1 LTELQTAQ
9 VFSKVIGRPITLAA
23 PGSGPRRRT
32 DEEMKAIFDF
42 FNGEGYSANIPA
54 LRRLHP
60 GLLSPRTISPPEWL
74 GECPARPA
82 SANAGWTR

>member
-1 LTELQTAQ
+1 
-9 VFSKVIGRPITLAA
+9 
-23 PGSGPRRRT
+23 
-32 DEEMKAIFDF
+32 MKAIFDF

-60 GLLSPRTISPPEWL
+60 GLLSLEQYLRQNGWENAQPV
-74 GECPARPA
+74 PA